1 MAQAP
6 ASSILRANSGAVSS
20 PSAHPRRNFTVT
32 GRLTAAR
39 TARTMEAASAGS
51 FMSAE
56 PSPFDTI
63 FLAGQPMLM
72 SR

>member
-1 MAQAP
+1 MVW
-6 ASSILRANSGAVSS
+6 GAVSS
-20 PSAHPRRNFTVT
+20 PSAQPRRNFTVT
-32 GRLTAAR
+32 GCATAPF

-63 FLAGQPMLM
+63 LRAGHPMLM